1 MMRQIMRN
9 LIVKIIVLILF
20 AFGIVS
26 KSYSQS
32 FNWTR
37 VINAIAIVESN
48 NNPRAV
54 GGGGSVGL
62 LQITPVL
69 VRDCNKILEKNKST
83 KRYSLKDRLN
93 PEKSKEMFILI
104 QEHYNP
110 SHNVEKAIRLWNGGP
125 KYSTRGTQKYYNKV
139 MKHYS

>member
-1 MMRQIMRN
+1 MRN

-20 AFGIVS
+20 ALGFFS

-32 FNWTR
+32 FDWSR

-48 NNPRAV
+48 GNPRAV

-69 VRDCNKILEKNKST
+69 VRDCNNILAKQKST
-83 KRYSLKDRLN
+83 KRYSLSDRLSAQ
-93 PEKSKEMFILI
+93 KSKEMFVLI

-110 SHNVEKAIRLWNGGP
+110 EHNIEKAIRMWNGGP
-125 KYSTRGTQKYYNKV
+125 RYSVRSTQGYYRKV
-139 MKHYS
+139 LKHLAQE

>member
-1 MMRQIMRN
+1 MM
-9 LIVKIIVLILF
+9 LF
-20 AFGIVS
+20 ACIS
-26 KSYSQS
+26 INASYSQS
-32 FNWTR
+32 FNWTK

-69 VRDCNKILEKNKST
+69 VKDVNHILTKQKSS
-83 KRYSLKDRLN
+83 KRYTLNDRLN
-93 PEKSKEMFILI
+93 PEKSKEMFVII

-110 SHNVEKAIRLWNGGP
+110 SHNIEKAIRLWNGGP
-125 KYSTRGTQKYYNKV
+125 KYSVRGTQRYYNKV
-139 MKHYS
+139 MKHYSQDD

>member
-1 MMRQIMRN
+1 MRK
-9 LIVKIIVLILF
+9 LFEIILLLVLLACNPITSF
-20 AFGIVS
+20 
-26 KSYSQS
+26 SQTY
-32 FNWTR
+32 NWTK

-69 VRDCNKILEKNKST
+69 VRDCNKILAKQKST
-83 KRYSLKDRLN
+83 KRYTLADRLN
-93 PEKSKEMFILI
+93 ADKSKEMFVII
-104 QEHYNP
+104 QEYYNP

-125 KYSTRGTQKYYNKV
+125 NYSVRGTQNYYNKV
-139 MKHYS
+139 RKHLA

>member
-1 MMRQIMRN
+1 MRQIMRS
-9 LIVKIIVLILF
+9 LKKLVLVILF
-20 AFGIVS
+20 ACIGVNA
-26 KSYSQS
+26 SYSQS

-69 VRDCNKILEKNKST
+69 VRDCNKILAKQNSS
-83 KRYSLKDRLN
+83 KRYSLSDRYS
-93 PEKSKEMFILI
+93 PEKSKEMFVII

-125 KYSTRGTQKYYNKV
+125 RYSVRGTQKYYNKV
-139 MKHYS
+139 RRHLA

>member
-1 MMRQIMRN
+1 MRN
-9 LIVKIIVLILF
+9 LKKLLLMMLF
-20 AFGIVS
+20 ACIS
-26 KSYSQS
+26 INASYSQS
-32 FNWTR
+32 FNWTK

-69 VRDCNKILEKNKST
+69 VRDVNHILTKQKSS
-83 KRYSLKDRLN
+83 KRYTLNDRLN
-93 PEKSKEMFILI
+93 PEKSKEMFVII

-110 SHNVEKAIRLWNGGP
+110 SHNIEKAIRLWNGGP
-125 KYSTRGTQKYYNKV
+125 KYSVRGTQGYFNKV

>member
-1 MMRQIMRN
+1 MRN

-20 AFGIVS
+20 ALGFFP

-32 FNWTR
+32 FDWSR

-48 NNPRAV
+48 GNPRAV

-69 VRDCNKILEKNKST
+69 VRDCNNILAKQKST
-83 KRYSLKDRLN
+83 KRYSLSDRLSAQ
-93 PEKSKEMFILI
+93 KSKEMFVLI
-104 QEHYNP
+104 QEYYNP
-110 SHNVEKAIRLWNGGP
+110 EHNIEKAIRMWNGGP
-125 KYSTRGTQKYYNKV
+125 RYSVRSTQGYYRKV
-139 MKHYS
+139 LKHLA

>member
-1 MMRQIMRN
+1 MRN
-9 LIVKIIVLILF
+9 LLLKIIVLILF
-20 AFGIVS
+20 AFGIIS

-32 FNWTR
+32 FDWSR

-69 VRDCNKILEKNKST
+69 VRDCNNILAKQKST
-83 KRYSLKDRLN
+83 KRDSLSDRLSAQ
-93 PEKSKEMFILI
+93 KSKEMFVLI
-104 QEHYNP
+104 QEYYNP
-110 SHNVEKAIRLWNGGP
+110 EHNIEKAIRMWNGGP
-125 KYSTRGTQKYYNKV
+125 RYSVRSTQGYYRKV
-139 MKHYS
+139 LKHLA

>member
-1 MMRQIMRN
+1 M
-9 LIVKIIVLILF
+9 LF
-20 AFGIVS
+20 ACIS
-26 KSYSQS
+26 INASYSQS
-32 FNWTR
+32 FNWTK

-69 VRDCNKILEKNKST
+69 VKDVNHILTKQKSS
-83 KRYSLKDRLN
+83 KRYTLNDRLN
-93 PEKSKEMFILI
+93 PEKSKEMFVII

-110 SHNVEKAIRLWNGGP
+110 SHNIEKAIRLWNGGP
-125 KYSTRGTQKYYNKV
+125 KYSVRGTQGYFNKV

>member
-1 MMRQIMRN
+1 M
-9 LIVKIIVLILF
+9 LF
-20 AFGIVS
+20 ACIGVNA
-26 KSYSQS
+26 SYSQS
-32 FNWTR
+32 YNWTR

-69 VRDCNKILEKNKST
+69 VKDVNKILAQQKSS
-83 KRYSLKDRLN
+83 KRYTLADRLN
-93 PEKSKEMFILI
+93 PDKSKEMFVII

-125 KYSTRGTQKYYNKV
+125 SYSVRGTQGYYNKV
-139 MKHYS
+139 RRHLAYE

>member
-1 MMRQIMRN
+1 MM
-9 LIVKIIVLILF
+9 LF
-20 AFGIVS
+20 ACISINV
-26 KSYSQS
+26 SYSQS
-32 FNWTR
+32 FNWTK

-69 VRDCNKILEKNKST
+69 VKDVNHILTKQKSS
-83 KRYSLKDRLN
+83 KRYTLNDRLN
-93 PEKSKEMFILI
+93 PEKSKEMFVII

-110 SHNVEKAIRLWNGGP
+110 SHNIEKAIRLWNGGP
-125 KYSTRGTQKYYNKV
+125 KYSVRGTQRYYNKV

>member
-1 MMRQIMRN
+1 MRN
-9 LIVKIIVLILF
+9 LLLKIIVLILF
-20 AFGIVS
+20 AFGIIS

-32 FNWTR
+32 FDWLR

-69 VRDCNKILEKNKST
+69 VRDCNNILAKQKST
-83 KRYSLKDRLN
+83 KRYSLSDRLSAQ
-93 PEKSKEMFILI
+93 KSKEMFVLI
-104 QEHYNP
+104 QEYYNP
-110 SHNVEKAIRLWNGGP
+110 EHNIEKAIRMWNGGP
-125 KYSTRGTQKYYNKV
+125 RYSVRSTQGYYRKV
-139 MKHYS
+139 LKHLA

>member
-1 MMRQIMRN
+1 MRK
-9 LIVKIIVLILF
+9 LFEIILLLVLLACNPITSF
-20 AFGIVS
+20 
-26 KSYSQS
+26 SQTY
-32 FNWTR
+32 NWTK

-69 VRDCNKILEKNKST
+69 VRDCNKILAKQKST
-83 KRYSLKDRLN
+83 KRYTLADRLN
-93 PEKSKEMFILI
+93 ADKSKEMFVII
-104 QEHYNP
+104 QEYYNP

-125 KYSTRGTQKYYNKV
+125 NYSVRGTQNYYNKV
-139 MKHYS
+139 RKHLAQD

>member
-1 MMRQIMRN
+1 MRN
-9 LIVKIIVLILF
+9 VFKKLLLVILF
-20 AFGIVS
+20 ACTSICA
-26 KSYSQS
+26 SYSQS

-48 NNPRAV
+48 NNPRAI

-69 VRDCNKILEKNKST
+69 VKDCNKILAKQKSS
-83 KRYSLKDRLN
+83 KRYSLNDRLN
-93 PEKSKEMFILI
+93 PEKSKEMFVLI

-110 SHNVEKAIRLWNGGP
+110 SHNIEKAIRLWNGGP
-125 KYSTRGTQKYYNKV
+125 RYSVKSTQRYYNKV
-139 MKHYS
+139 RKHLA

>member
-1 MMRQIMRN
+1 MRQIMRS
-9 LIVKIIVLILF
+9 LKKLVLVILF
-20 AFGIVS
+20 ACIGVNA
-26 KSYSQS
+26 SYSQS

-62 LQITPVL
+62 LQITPIL
-69 VRDCNKILEKNKST
+69 VRDCNKILAKQKSS
-83 KRYSLKDRLN
+83 KRYTLSDRYSS
-93 PEKSKEMFILI
+93 EKSKEMFVII
-104 QEHYNP
+104 QEYYNP

-125 KYSTRGTQKYYNKV
+125 GYSVRGTQKYYNKV
-139 MKHYS
+139 RKHLAQE

>member
-1 MMRQIMRN
+1 MRN
-9 LIVKIIVLILF
+9 LKKLLLMMLF
-20 AFGIVS
+20 ACISINV
-26 KSYSQS
+26 SYSQS
-32 FNWTR
+32 FNWTK

-69 VRDCNKILEKNKST
+69 VKDVNHILTKQKSS
-83 KRYSLKDRLN
+83 KRYTLNDRLN
-93 PEKSKEMFILI
+93 PEKSKEMFVII

-110 SHNVEKAIRLWNGGP
+110 SHNIEKAIRLWNGGP
-125 KYSTRGTQKYYNKV
+125 KYSVRGTQRYYNKV

>member
-1 MMRQIMRN
+1 MRN
-9 LIVKIIVLILF
+9 LLKIIVLILF
-20 AFGIVS
+20 AFGIIS

-32 FNWTR
+32 FDWTR

-69 VRDCNKILEKNKST
+69 VRDCNNILAKQKST
-83 KRYSLKDRLN
+83 KRYSLSDRLSAQ
-93 PEKSKEMFILI
+93 KSKEMFVLI
-104 QEHYNP
+104 QEYYNP
-110 SHNVEKAIRLWNGGP
+110 EHNIEKAIRMWNGGP
-125 KYSTRGTQKYYNKV
+125 RYSVRSTQGYYRKV
-139 MKHYS
+139 LKHLA

>member
-1 MMRQIMRN
+1 MRN

-20 AFGIVS
+20 ALGFFS

-32 FNWTR
+32 FDWSR

-48 NNPRAV
+48 GNPRAV

-69 VRDCNKILEKNKST
+69 VRDCNNILAKQKST
-83 KRYSLKDRLN
+83 KRYSLSDRLSAQ
-93 PEKSKEMFILI
+93 KSKEMFVLI
-104 QEHYNP
+104 HEHYNP
-110 SHNVEKAIRLWNGGP
+110 EHNIEKAIRMWNGGP
-125 KYSTRGTQKYYNKV
+125 RYSVRSTQGYYRKV
-139 MKHYS
+139 LKHLAQE

>member
-1 MMRQIMRN
+1 M
-9 LIVKIIVLILF
+9 LF
-20 AFGIVS
+20 ACTCICA
-26 KSYSQS
+26 SYSQS
-32 FNWTR
+32 FNWNK
-37 VINAIAIVESN
+37 VIDAIAIVESN

-69 VRDCNKILEKNKST
+69 VKDCNKILAKQNKS
-83 KRYSLKDRLN
+83 KRYSLNDRLN

-110 SHNVEKAIRLWNGGP
+110 SHNIEKAIRLWNGGP
-125 KYSTRGTQKYYNKV
+125 QYSVKSTQRYYNKV
-139 MKHYS
+139 RKHLA

>member
-1 MMRQIMRN
+1 MRN
-9 LIVKIIVLILF
+9 LIKLFLVMLF
-20 AFGIVS
+20 ACGTFS
-26 KSYSQS
+26 TSYSQS
-32 FNWTR
+32 FNWTK

-48 NNPRAV
+48 NNPKAI

-69 VRDCNKILEKNKST
+69 VRDCNKILEKQKKS
-83 KRYSLKDRLN
+83 KRYNLKDRLN

-125 KYSTRGTQKYYNKV
+125 KYSVRGTQGYYNKV
-139 MKHYS
+139 RKHLAQD